1 MKVIFRADAS
11 TRIGSGHVMRCA
23 TLAEE
28 LRRRGAKVSFIC
40 RAMPGDYSEWLIE
53 RGIEVALLPGFPAD
67 DGGNSTDSYAGW
79 LGVPLEQEIAEM
91 AECLTAAGPVDWL
104 VVDHYALDVEW
115 EKAMRGQVGKILCID
130 DLANRSHDCDLLLDQ
145 NYCAEPASRYA
156 GLVPEGAVTLVGPR
170 YALLRPEFAFWRGK
184 MQERDGIVRRM
195 LLFMGGSDSANVTK
209 IALQAFAQLHSRTLS
224 WQVDV
229 VLGSGNPHL
238 EEIQSLCSGLSW
250 IRLHQNLGSNEMA
263 ALMAHADFAIGAGG
277 STNWERACLGLPSLI
292 FAVADN
298 QMEPLRRLVEA
309 GYVAG
314 EARAPD
320 LERLLFWLQLL
331 PENASWLRG
340 LGKKS
345 AALVDGEGA
354 RRVADRMRSTQIT
367 FRRAIGADCEDVWRW
382 RNAPAVRNN
391 ASNPGEIDLM
401 SHRQWFERTLQD
413 PCKIL
418 LIAEWNQRPIGIA
431 RFDLDGSLAT
441 VSVFRVPGIAAPGG
455 LIRAASQWL
464 ARNRPDL
471 TGIIAEVLIGNSVS
485 LAAFLDA
492 GYRHVKNTLFLE
504 LGSNTHEQAK
514 TH

>member
-1 MKVIFRADAS
+1 
-11 TRIGSGHVMRCA
+11 MRCA

-40 RAMPGDYSEWLIE
+40 RAMQGDYSEWLIE
-53 RGIEVALLPGFPAD
+53 RGIEVALLPGFAAD
-67 DGGNSTDSYAGW
+67 DDGNSSDNYAGW
-79 LGVPLEQEIAEM
+79 LGVPLEQEIGDV
-91 AECLTAAGPVDWL
+91 AECLATAGPVDWL
-104 VVDHYALDVEW
+104 VVDHYALDVAW

-145 NYCAEPASRYA
+145 NYFSEPAIRYA
-156 GLVPEGAVTLVGPR
+156 GLVPEGAIALVGPR

-184 MQERDGIVRRM
+184 VQGRDGIVRRM

-209 IALQAFAQLHSRTLS
+209 VALQAFTQLHSRNLS

-229 VLGSGNPHL
+229 VLGFGNPHS
-238 EEIQSLCSGLSW
+238 EEIQALCSDLNW
-250 IRLHQNLGSNEMA
+250 VRVHQDLGADEMA
-263 ALMAHADFAIGAGG
+263 ALMAHADLAIGAGG

-309 GYVAG
+309 GYVVG
-314 EARAPD
+314 EARTPD
-320 LERLLFWLQLL
+320 LERLIYWLQLL
-331 PENASWLRG
+331 LENASWLRG

-354 RRVADRMRSTQIT
+354 RRVADRMLSTQIT
-367 FRRAIGADCEDVWRW
+367 FRRAIGADCDDIWRW

-391 ASNPGEIDLM
+391 SSNPGEIELT
-401 SHRQWFERTLQD
+401 SHRQWFERTVQD
-413 PCKIL
+413 PSRIL
-418 LIAEWNQRPIGIA
+418 LIAEWNQMPVGIA

-441 VSVFRVPGIAAPGG
+441 ISVFRVPGVSAPGG
-455 LIRAASQWL
+455 LISAASQWL
-464 ARNRPDL
+464 ARNRSDL
-471 TGIIAEVLIGNSVS
+471 TGIIAEVLIENPVS
-485 LAAFLDA
+485 LAAFMDA

-504 LGSNTHEQAK
+504 LGSKTHEQAK
-514 TH
+514 TR